1 MWDIWE
7 RSLYIYIYMV
17 DTRKKGEVSRNSI
30 YPRRLLLDDDV
41 TLDRLDR
48 LLRK

>member
-7 RSLYIYIYMV
+7 RSLYIYMV